1 MQSNAH
7 RSSIGSREIIEDCRV
22 AKAHHKDKKKLRWNY
37 DKNSIQN
44 TMNSLKN

>member
-22 AKAHHKDKKKLRWNY
+22 AKAHHKEIKMKL
-37 DKNSIQN
+37 
-44 TMNSLKN
+44 